1 MATMYTETLD
11 ALIKHMKAGS
21 FVRAKFV
28 RRAIDNSKEVR
39 NVLLLDENTGRRFA
53 AFKAKVLATGKDEAR
68 IEFNGDSYKRDTA
81 EKIINTVEGEGKA
94 EDRLTYRQLSEKG
107 NALMGKLFKDLENAS
122 EMGHKEFSVMV
133 AQMALL
139 LKEMDKQD
147 PRRPQL
153 RALFVVAQELDKV
166 TDDIEYTGK
175 GKANLDK
182 LINNTSTLLNSDYD
196 ITADAKVVV
205 DVFTGIQ
212 GDATFEFENK
222 ELNQMKGRMA
232 ARLGT
237 ILKDVIK
244 GNTKKFEKN
253 FAGLDISNLKGSPSI
268 KDRIAQQVVHVLDP
282 AIKGRPKK
290 ATVTPKT
297 GSGALKKKRGK
308 KKKKAKTASLVAPTL
323 LAKAKKRNV
332 KSSKVSIS
340 QLLPIL
346 NAALPAKVAGN
357 MNRPYLESR
366 TGRFASSVRA
376 VDSTKTAKGHVSVGY
391 TYQRDP
397 YGVYETTSGTRF
409 ADGDRDPRKIIDQSI
424 RELAAQYGL
433 GRLYTRRV

>member
-1 MATMYTETLD
+1 MGTMYTETLD
-11 ALIKHMKAGS
+11 ALIANMKAEN

-39 NVLLLDENTGRRFA
+39 NVLKLDGDAKTRFQE
-53 AFKAKVLATGKDEAR
+53 FKAKVAATNKDESN
-68 IEFNGDSYKRDTA
+68 IEFKGDSYKRDTA
-81 EKIINTVEGEGKA
+81 EKIINTVEGKGAA

-107 NALMGKLFKDLENAS
+107 NAVMGKLFKDMENMS

-139 LKEMDKQD
+139 LKEMDAKD

-153 RALFVVAQELDKV
+153 RALFVVVQQLDDV

-175 GKANLDK
+175 GKADLDR
-182 LINNTSTLLNSDYD
+182 LIHLSTDLLTSEYD
-196 ITADAKVVV
+196 ITADAQVVV
-205 DVFTGIQ
+205 DAFKGVDGEVS
-212 GDATFEFENK
+212 FEFENRF
-222 ELNQMKGRMA
+222 LNQLKGRMA

-237 ILKDVIK
+237 IFKDVVQ
-244 GNTKKFEKN
+244 GNTTKFEKN
-253 FAGLDISNLKGSPSI
+253 FAGIDISKLSGSPSI
-268 KDRIAQQVVHVLDP
+268 QDRIAEQVTHILDP
-282 AIKGRPKK
+282 AIKSRPKK
-290 ATVTPKT
+290 ATVTPKPGRGT
-297 GSGALKKKRGK
+297 VKKKRGTR
-308 KKKKAKTASLVAPTL
+308 KKAKSSGLTAPVL
-323 LAKAKKRNV
+323 LARAKKKNV
-332 KSSKVSIS
+332 KTSKVSIS

-346 NAALPAKVAGN
+346 NAALPARVASN
-357 MNRPYLESR
+357 MHKPYLESR
-366 TGRFASSVRA
+366 TGRFARSVRA
-376 VDSTKTAKGHVSVGY
+376 IDTTKTAKGHVSVGY

-424 RELAAQYGL
+424 RELAAQFGL